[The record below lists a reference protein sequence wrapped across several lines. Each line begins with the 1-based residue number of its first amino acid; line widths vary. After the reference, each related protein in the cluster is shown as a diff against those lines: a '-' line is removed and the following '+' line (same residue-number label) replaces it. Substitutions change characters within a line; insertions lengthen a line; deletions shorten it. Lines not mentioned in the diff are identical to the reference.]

1 MRNARTMIHRQEHL
15 LELGHVHAELELAPA
30 HADEG
35 PAHADDVEPGYDHAY
50 EGPELLRPA

>member
-1 MRNARTMIHRQEHL
+1 MIQCQE
-15 LELGHVHAELELAPA
+15 HVHAELELAPA

-50 EGPELLRPA
+50 EGPAYLELLRPA